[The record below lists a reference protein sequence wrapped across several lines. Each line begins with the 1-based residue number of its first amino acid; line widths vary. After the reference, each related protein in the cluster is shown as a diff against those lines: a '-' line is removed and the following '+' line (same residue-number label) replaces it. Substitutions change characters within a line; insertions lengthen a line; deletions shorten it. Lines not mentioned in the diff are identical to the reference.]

1 MSSLSMRRCSVV
13 LVLLAGVCAGCQ
25 DSTPKP
31 SASPAAPA
39 GAKPAESPSPASTGT
54 PSAAAS
60 STPAASGATMPALG
74 LRFTLPAGWKQ
85 VPPANS
91 MRLAEVQVPDASG
104 DAAKACTIALSSAGG
119 TVASNIDRWV
129 GQVKDA
135 AGKPPKA
142 DPVTRQVAGLQVTT
156 VELEGTYAGMGDGA
170 PRPSYMLRG
179 AIVESPQ
186 GLLFI
191 KMTGPA
197 DAMKA
202 SAPAFK
208 AYIDSMSK

>member
-1 MSSLSMRRCSVV
+1 MSSFNVRCCS
-13 LVLLAGVCAGCQ
+13 VLLALLAGACAGCQ
-25 DSTPKP
+25 DSNPKP
-31 SASPAAPA
+31 SAAPAAPA
-39 GAKPAESPSPASTGT
+39 GAKPAST
-54 PSAAAS
+54 PSSAGAVAPVAAAS
-60 STPAASGATMPALG
+60 PAPASGVTMLALG

-104 DAAKACTIALSSAGG
+104 DAAKACTVALSSAGG

-135 AGKPPKA
+135 SGKPPKA
-142 DPVTRQVAGLQVTT
+142 EPIAREVAGLQVTT
-156 VELEGTYAGMGDGA
+156 VELEGTYSGMGDGA
-170 PRPSYMLRG
+170 QRPTYMLRG
-179 AIVESPQ
+179 AIVETSQ

-202 SAPAFK
+202 AAPAFK